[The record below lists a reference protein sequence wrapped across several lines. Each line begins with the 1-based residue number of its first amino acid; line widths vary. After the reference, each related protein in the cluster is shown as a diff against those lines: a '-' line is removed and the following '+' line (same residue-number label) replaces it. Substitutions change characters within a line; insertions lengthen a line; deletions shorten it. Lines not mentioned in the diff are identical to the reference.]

1 MRKWIEDLMQQP
13 EVVAVPIMTHPGI
26 ELIGKKVVDAVSNG
40 QVHYQAVKALSEKY
54 PSAACTLIMDLTVE
68 AEAFGAPI
76 VMPEDEIPSVSGRLL
91 SSAEEIEALQ
101 IPSLSAG
108 RVPQYLMA
116 NMLSARNI
124 TDRPVFA
131 GCIGPFSLAGRL
143 YDMNEIMMGIYIE
156 PDAMHLLLDKCTTFI
171 INYCQAIKKTGV
183 AGVMM
188 AEPASGLLSDED
200 AMQFSTEYVKRVV
213 DAVQDDN
220 FTLVLHN
227 CGNTGHCT
235 NSMIA
240 SGARALHFG
249 NMIDMEQVMSEVPS
263 DILVMGNL
271 DPVSIF
277 KQATPEKVFEE
288 TSSLLE
294 KMKPYNN
301 FVLSSGC
308 DLPPEVP
315 FANIDAFFQA
325 LNKH

>member
-1 MRKWIEDLMQQP
+1 MKKWIDSLIQSP

-26 ELIGKKVVDAVSNG
+26 ELIGKTVKDAVSNG

-91 SSAEEIEALQ
+91 SSAEDIEALA
-101 IPSLSAG
+101 IPPLSAG

-249 NMIDMEQVMSEVPS
+249 NMIDMQQVMAEVPS

-308 DLPPEVP
+308 DLPPLVP

>member
-1 MRKWIEDLMQQP
+1 
-13 EVVAVPIMTHPGI
+13 
-26 ELIGKKVVDAVSNG
+26 
-40 QVHYQAVKALSEKY
+40 
-54 PSAACTLIMDLTVE
+54 
-68 AEAFGAPI
+68 API

-200 AMQFSTEYVKRVV
+200 AMQFSTQYVKRVV

-263 DILVMGNL
+263 SILVMGNL

-288 TSSLLE
+288 TSALLE

-301 FVLSSGC
+301 FVISSGC

>member
-1 MRKWIEDLMQQP
+1 MKQWLEKILQAP
-13 EVVAVPIMTHPGI
+13 KAVAVPIMTHPGI
-26 ELIGKKVVDAVSNG
+26 DLIGKKVVDAVSDG
-40 QVHYQAVKALSEKY
+40 QVHYQAVKALSERY
-54 PSAACTLIMDLTVE
+54 PSAASTLIMDLTVE

-76 VMPEDEIPSVSGRLL
+76 VMPENEIPSVSGRLV
-91 SSAEEIEALQ
+91 SNAEEVEALAV
-101 IPSLSAG
+101 PPLSAG

-124 TDRPVFA
+124 TERPVFA

-156 PDAMHLLLDKCTTFI
+156 PDVMHLLLEKCTTFL

-200 AMQFSTEYVKRVV
+200 AMQFSTQYVKRVV
-213 DAVQDDN
+213 DAVQDDD

-235 NSMIA
+235 HSMVA

-249 NMIDMEQVMSEVPS
+249 NMIDMEQVMAEVPS
-263 DILVMGNL
+263 DIVVMGNL

-277 KQATPEKVFEE
+277 KQASPEKVFAE
-288 TSSLLE
+288 TSSLLA
-294 KMKPYNN
+294 KMKPYKN

-315 FANIDAFFQA
+315 FVNLDAFFQA
-325 LNKH
+325 LDEA